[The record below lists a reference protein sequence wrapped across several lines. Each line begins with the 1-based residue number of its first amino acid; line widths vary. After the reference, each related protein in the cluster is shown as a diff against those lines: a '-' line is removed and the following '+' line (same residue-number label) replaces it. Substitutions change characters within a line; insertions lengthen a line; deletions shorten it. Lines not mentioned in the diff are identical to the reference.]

1 MIRWELPLK
10 TTSEANS
17 REHWHKAAQ
26 RHRQQQFF
34 VRALFNA
41 EIRPIPIP
49 CEVTL
54 IRVASRF
61 LDDDNLPVSMKFIRD
76 EIGAQLFPE
85 KVVKYQGK
93 TKGKLVKNKGHA
105 DSDPRVT
112 WKYAQEK
119 GRIQGIRIEIC
130 STPAE
135 LPDIGHGHN

>member
-10 TTSEANS
+10 TISESNTH
-17 REHWHKAAQ
+17 EHWSKASK
-26 RHRQQQFF
+26 RHRHQQFF
-34 VRALFNA
+34 VRALFTA
-41 EIRPIPIP
+41 EIRPIPMP
-49 CEVTL
+49 CVITMTR
-54 IRVASRF
+54 IASRM
-61 LDDDNLPVSMKFIRD
+61 LDDDNVPVSMKWIRD

-119 GRIQGIRIEIC
+119 GKIQGIRIEIC
-130 STPAE
+130 SAPAE
-135 LPDIGHGHN
+135 LPDIGHAHS